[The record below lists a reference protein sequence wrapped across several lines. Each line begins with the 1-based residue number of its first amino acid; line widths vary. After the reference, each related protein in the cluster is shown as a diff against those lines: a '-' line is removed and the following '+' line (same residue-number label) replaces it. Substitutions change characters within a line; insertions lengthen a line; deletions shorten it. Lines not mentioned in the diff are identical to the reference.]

1 MSPPPDDH
9 DCGWKAYAKA
19 QAAEFEQALAEVRDQ
34 LAEVKRLHYA
44 RKSERQ
50 RKKTKLPPP
59 LPPDPVDPMTTAK
72 TRAAAR
78 GRRRA
83 AMPTETVD
91 VSVPDGERTCPVCPG
106 APPLPPIG
114 ETSCEVIDF
123 VRAHL
128 RRRIFRRE
136 TLACSCG
143 HIVAAPAPARFGD
156 KGQFGAGLVAHLVV
170 AKLGHAIPQNR
181 LMQAYRELGLDLP
194 RQTACDLLHRAAT
207 MLTPLYDAALAL
219 VPAALDVHADETS
232 MRQHDRAGKAY
243 LWTFVTPDLTVY
255 RYATTRSGSV
265 PAEVLGDSKG
275 RLLVDAYT
283 GYNAVT
289 STGRRTRAG
298 CWAHARRKLFE
309 QQAHPEVAPVL
320 ELISAL
326 YRVERDA
333 KKAGILGTDD
343 HLALRSARSRPI
355 MAMIFRWARFHRARH
370 EPRSALGRAIAYLL
384 NNHAALTLCTRH
396 PSLPLDNNIAERSLR
411 RVAMGRA
418 NFLFVGHEAS
428 GHRHA
433 VLYTLINSCQQNG
446 KNPVDYLTD
455 VLGRIDDHPARQIA
469 DLLPH
474 RWRPPDDSAPLTDS

>member
-9 DCGWKAYAKA
+9 DCGWKAYAA
-19 QAAEFEQALAEVRDQ
+19 AMAAEHSQSIAELREQ
-34 LAEVKRLHYA
+34 LAEMKRLLFA
-44 RKSERQ
+44 RKSER
-50 RKKTKLPPP
+50 RPKSKLPPP
-59 LPPDPVDPMTTAK
+59 LPPDPVDPTTTAA
-72 TRAAAR
+72 TREAAR
-78 GRRRA
+78 ARRRA
-83 AMPTETVD
+83 AMPTETIEVT
-91 VSVPDGERTCPVCPG
+91 VPADARTCPRCPG
-106 APPLPPIG
+106 SPKLAPSG
-114 ETSCEVIDF
+114 ATESAVVDF

-128 RRRIFRRE
+128 RRRVFRRE
-136 TLACSCG
+136 TLACTCG
-143 HIVAAPAPARFGD
+143 HIVAAPAPTRFGD

-170 AKLGHAIPQNR
+170 AKIAHAIPQNR
-181 LMQAYRELGLDLP
+181 LSQAYRELGLDLP

-232 MRQHDRAGKAY
+232 MRQHDRTGKAY
-243 LWTFVTPDLTVY
+243 LWSFVTPDLTVY

-265 PAEVLGDSKG
+265 PEEVLGDSQG

-309 QQAHPEVAPVL
+309 QRAHPEMAAVL
-320 ELISAL
+320 GLIGSL

-333 KKAGILGTDD
+333 KDQNILGTEA
-343 HLALRSARSRPI
+343 HLALRVARSRPI
-355 MAMIFRWARFHRARH
+355 MSLIFRWARMHRARH
-370 EPRSALGRAIAYLL
+370 EPRSAPGRAIAYLL
-384 NNHAALTLCTRH
+384 KNRAALTLCTRH
-396 PSLPLDNNIAERSLR
+396 PTLPLDNNIAERSLR

-418 NFLFVGHEAS
+418 NFLFVGHEDS

-446 KNPVDYLTD
+446 KNPVDYLSD
-455 VLGRIDDHPARQIA
+455 VLTRIDDHPARQIE

-474 RWRPPDDSAPLTDS
+474 RWRPPDDSAAVTPG

>member
-1 MSPPPDDH
+1 MPHSPGGF
-9 DCGWKAYAKA
+9 CL
-19 QAAEFEQALAEVRDQ
+19 AL
-34 LAEVKRLHYA
+34 
-44 RKSERQ
+44 S
-50 RKKTKLPPP
+50 
-59 LPPDPVDPMTTAK
+59 
-72 TRAAAR
+72 
-78 GRRRA
+78 
-83 AMPTETVD
+83 
-91 VSVPDGERTCPVCPG
+91 VSVVLVAG
-106 APPLPPIG
+106 
-114 ETSCEVIDF
+114 
-123 VRAHL
+123 
-128 RRRIFRRE
+128 
-136 TLACSCG
+136 
-143 HIVAAPAPARFGD
+143 AAPA
-156 KGQFGAGLVAHLVV
+156 
-170 AKLGHAIPQNR
+170 
-181 LMQAYRELGLDLP
+181 
-194 RQTACDLLHRAAT
+194 
-207 MLTPLYDAALAL
+207 AALPGSQHSSHTSREDSYILA
-219 VPAALDVHADETS
+219 VGTNTTISNASIDEMVRLRGDRAS
-232 MRQHDRAGKAY
+232 NFLWFRRAGKAY

-333 KKAGILGTDD
+333 KKACILGTDK
-343 HLALRSARSRPI
+343 HLALRTTRARPI
-355 MAMIFRWARFHRARH
+355 MALIFRWARFHRARH

-418 NFLFVGHEAS
+418 NFLFVGHEPS

-455 VLGRIDDHPARQIA
+455 VLSRIDGHPARDII

-474 RWRPPDDSAPLTDS
+474 RWQPPDASVPTAGT

>member
-9 DCGWKAYAKA
+9 DCGWKAYAEAMAAKHAESLNDVRA
-19 QAAEFEQALAEVRDQ
+19 QLD
-34 LAEVKRLHYA
+34 EVKRILFA
-44 RKSERQ
+44 RKSEKR
-50 RKKTKLPPP
+50 RAKTKLPPP
-59 LPPDPVDPMTTAK
+59 LPPDPVDPTTTVA

-78 GRRRA
+78 ARRRA
-83 AMPTETVD
+83 AMETEV
-91 VSVPDGERTCPVCPG
+91 VEVPVPDGARTCPVCPG
-106 APPLPPIG
+106 SPALPAIG
-114 ETSCEVIDF
+114 ETTSEVIDF

-136 TLACSCG
+136 TLACTCG

-170 AKLGHAIPQNR
+170 AKLAHSIPQNR
-181 LMQAYRELGLDLP
+181 LTKAYRELGLDLP

-207 MLTPLYDAALAL
+207 ILTPLYDAALAL
-219 VPAALDVHADETS
+219 VPAAVDVHADETS
-232 MRQHDRAGKAY
+232 MRQHDRAGKSY
-243 LWTFVTPDLTVY
+243 LWTFVTADLTVY

-265 PAEVLGDSKG
+265 PAEVLGDSTG

-289 STGRRTRAG
+289 TPGKRVRAG

-309 QQAHPEVAPVL
+309 QRVHPEVAPVL
-320 ELISAL
+320 DLIGAL

-333 KKAGILGTDD
+333 KIAGIIGSDS
-343 HLALRSARSRPI
+343 HAVLRAARSRPI
-355 MAMIFRWARFHRARH
+355 MALIFRWAHLHRGRH
-370 EPRSALGRAIAYLL
+370 EPRSAIGRAIGYLL
-384 NNHAALTLCTRH
+384 NNHAALTLSTRH
-396 PSLPLDNNIAERSLR
+396 PSLPLDNNAAERSLR

-455 VLGRIDDHPARQIA
+455 VLGRIDGHPARHIV

-474 RWRPPDDSAPLTDS
+474 RWQPRDASVPTGAT